1 MSHDHDRRIASLER
15 GLRRQRRLNLA
26 LGGLLGGA
34 LCLAAAPQRPSPTV
48 LRGQGLEILNS
59 DGQVVVRA
67 GAAASQGGRF
77 QVLDGRGKSAF
88 EVIST
93 KTGGQATLGDNRGE
107 TSMHFSSNPF
117 GGQVSLLN
125 RAGRLI
131 LGLGATQK
139 MAELN
144 LFDGAGHRLASMGV
158 DPDGNGAVTI
168 RKSEDGSVKSLGF
181 DR

>member
-1 MSHDHDRRIASLER
+1 MTHEQDRRIAALER
-15 GLRRQRRLNLA
+15 GLRRQRRLSLGLAGLFAGA
-26 LGGLLGGA
+26 LG
-34 LCLAAAPQRPSPTV
+34 LAAAPQRPSPTL
-48 LRGQGLEILNS
+48 LRGQGLEIVN
-59 DGQVVVRA
+59 DQGQVVVRA
-67 GAAASQGGRF
+67 GAAASEGGRL
-77 QVLDGRGKSAF
+77 QVLDGRGKTAF
-88 EVIST
+88 EVIAT

-117 GGQVSLLN
+117 GGQLSLLN

-144 LFDGAGHRLASMGV
+144 LFDGAGHRVASMGV
-158 DPDGNGAVTI
+158 DPDGNGAITI